1 MKQANGALIGVV
13 AAAALAGTGSPASAQ
28 TPDVFENTVVSRY
41 PDGGWVKH
49 WFNRD
54 GSYAAE
60 FSDGRRLAARWRV
73 EGERV
78 CLNGIRPSVMM
89 ISRFCSPLI
98 QASLGESWTSRD
110 PLGRRVRNELQPG
123 R

>member
-1 MKQANGALIGVV
+1 MIVKHFIWVLTVV
-13 AAAALAGTGSPASAQ
+13 SCLAGAPASAAMN
-28 TPDVFENTVVSRY
+28 DAFNNTVISRY

-54 GSYAAE
+54 GTYSAE
-60 FSDGRRLAARWRV
+60 FSDGRRIRATWRV

-78 CLNGIRPSVMM
+78 CLNGIRPSLMM

-98 QASLGESWTSRD
+98 EADLGDTWPSRD
-110 PLGRRVRNELQPG
+110 PLGRRVQNVLAPG

>member
-1 MKQANGALIGVV
+1 MRKLLGALVLS
-13 AAAALAGTGSPASAQ
+13 AALAGPAAASA
-28 TPDVFENTVVSRY
+28 DMDEAFGNTVVSRY

-54 GSYAAE
+54 GSYSAE

-73 EGERV
+73 EGQRV
-78 CLNGIRPSVMM
+78 CLNGIRPAFMM
-89 ISRFCSPLI
+89 ISRFCSPI
-98 QASLGESWTSRD
+98 IEADLGQTWVSRD
-110 PLGRRVRNELQPG
+110 PLGRRVTNVLQPG

>member
-1 MKQANGALIGVV
+1 MRGFLCALVIGASVV
-13 AAAALAGTGSPASAQ
+13 ATSASAEM
-28 TPDVFENTVVSRY
+28 TSAFDNTVVSRY

-60 FSDGRRLAARWRV
+60 FSDGRRLAARWAVNGDRI
-73 EGERV
+73 
-78 CLNGIRPSVMM
+78 CLTHMRPNML
-89 ISRFCSPLI
+89 IPRFCAPMVEAEVG
-98 QASLGESWTSRD
+98 QTWQSRD
-110 PLGRRVRNELQPG
+110 PLGRRVQNVMVAG

>member
-1 MKQANGALIGVV
+1 MRGFVCALVIGASV
-13 AAAALAGTGSPASAQ
+13 LATSASAEMV
-28 TPDVFENTVVSRY
+28 TAFDNTVVSSY

-60 FSDGRRLAARWRV
+60 FSDGRRLSARWAVSGDRI
-73 EGERV
+73 
-78 CLNGIRPSVMM
+78 CLTHMRPNMM
-89 ISRFCSPLI
+89 IPRFCTPVVEATVG
-98 QASLGESWTSRD
+98 QTWQSRD
-110 PLGRRVRNELQPG
+110 PLGRRVQNVMIAG

>member
-1 MKQANGALIGVV
+1 MKILSCAI
-13 AAAALAGTGSPASAQ
+13 AAAAAVASASGAMAQ
-28 TPDVFENTVVSRY
+28 SADVFENTVVSRY

-78 CLNGIRPSVMM
+78 CLNGIRPAVMM
-89 ISRFCSPLI
+89 ISRFC
-98 QASLGESWTSRD
+98 
-110 PLGRRVRNELQPG
+110 
-123 R
+123 

>member
-1 MKQANGALIGVV
+1 MRAFLCAVVVGASIFGAT
-13 AAAALAGTGSPASAQ
+13 AAAAEMSHA
-28 TPDVFENTVVSRY
+28 FENTVVSRY

-60 FSDGRRLAARWRV
+60 FSDGRRLSARWSVSGDRI
-73 EGERV
+73 
-78 CLNGIRPSVMM
+78 CLTRMRPNML
-89 ISRFCSPLI
+89 IPRFCTRMVEAEVG
-98 QASLGESWTSRD
+98 QTWQSRD
-110 PLGRRVRNELQPG
+110 PLGRRVQNVMVAG

>member
-1 MKQANGALIGVV
+1 MRAFLCAMVAGASVLSAT
-13 AAAALAGTGSPASAQ
+13 AAGRATAAEIDSA
-28 TPDVFENTVVSRY
+28 FENTVVSRY

-60 FSDGRRLAARWRV
+60 FSDGRRLSARWSVDGDRI
-73 EGERV
+73 
-78 CLNGIRPSVMM
+78 CLTQMRPNML
-89 ISRFCSPLI
+89 IPRFCTRMVAAEVG
-98 QASLGESWTSRD
+98 QSWPARD
-110 PLGRRVRNELQPG
+110 PLGRRVQNVMIAG